1 MNTVLV
7 NKETL
12 QKLIDYIAEDEA
24 RDYEECLAMEWS
36 ESELRNHAY
45 ALIME
50 IQDFINAQ

>member
-7 NKETL
+7 NKNTL
-12 QKLIDYIAEDEA
+12 QKLLDYIAEDEA

-36 ESELRNHAY
+36 ESELKNHVY

-50 IQDFINAQ
+50 IQDSINAQ

>member
-24 RDYEECLAMEWS
+24 RDYEECIGMEWS
-36 ESELRNHAY
+36 ESELKNHAY